1 MKQKKERPQFF
12 AIYKDF
18 NSGKIE
24 KYDVL
29 NVIFNT
35 IFTEKGT
42 FNTRSFHYFD
52 KKCNVLPVRTK
63 EQLEEFIKLELR
75 YHFWGK
81 CEWEFIA
88 IDWPNRDTI
97 DESRPVKID
106 VYEQLEPNI
115 SVITDLVW
123 NYIEPKLQKL
133 IKKENEQTRKNNFEN
148 K

>member
-1 MKQKKERPQFF
+1 M
-12 AIYKDF
+12 
-18 NSGKIE
+18 
-24 KYDVL
+24 
-29 NVIFNT
+29 
-35 IFTEKGT
+35 
-42 FNTRSFHYFD
+42 
-52 KKCNVLPVRTK
+52 
-63 EQLEEFIKLELR
+63 EEFIKLELR

-106 VYEQLEPNI
+106 VYEQQLEPNI

-133 IKKENEQTRKNNFEN
+133 IKKENEQTLHR
-148 K
+148 

>member
-1 MKQKKERPQFF
+1 MRQKKERPHFF

-18 NSGKIE
+18 NNGKIK

-35 IFTEKGT
+35 IFTERGT
-42 FNTRSFHYFD
+42 FNTRAFHYLD
-52 KKCNVLPVRTK
+52 EKWNILPVRTK
-63 EQLEEFIKLELR
+63 EQLEKFIKQELS

-81 CEWEFIA
+81 CEWEFVV
-88 IDWPNRDTI
+88 IDWPYGDTI
-97 DESRPVKID
+97 DKSRPVKID
-106 VYEQLEPNI
+106 VFEQLEPNI

-133 IKKENEQTRKNNFEN
+133 IKKENERTLH
-148 K
+148 

>member
-1 MKQKKERPQFF
+1 MKRKKERPQFF
-12 AIYKDF
+12 ALYKDF
-18 NSGKIE
+18 NNGKIE

-35 IFTEKGT
+35 IFTERGT

-115 SVITDLVW
+115 PVITDLVW

-133 IKKENEQTRKNNFEN
+133 IKKENEQTLHR
-148 K
+148 

>member
-115 SVITDLVW
+115 PVITDLVW

-133 IKKENEQTRKNNFEN
+133 IKKENEQTLHR
-148 K
+148 

>member
-12 AIYKDF
+12 ALYKDF
-18 NSGKIE
+18 NNGKIE

-35 IFTEKGT
+35 IFTERGT

-133 IKKENEQTRKNNFEN
+133 IKKENEQTLHR
-148 K
+148 

>member
-35 IFTEKGT
+35 IFTERGT

-115 SVITDLVW
+115 PVITDLVW

-133 IKKENEQTRKNNFEN
+133 IKKENEQTLHR
-148 K
+148 

>member
-12 AIYKDF
+12 ALYKDF

-42 FNTRSFHYFD
+42 FNTRTFHYFD

-133 IKKENEQTRKNNFEN
+133 IKKENEQTLHR
-148 K
+148 

>member
-97 DESRPVKID
+97 EESRPVKID

-133 IKKENEQTRKNNFEN
+133 IKKENEQTLHR
-148 K
+148 

>member
-12 AIYKDF
+12 ALYKDF

-35 IFTEKGT
+35 IFTERGT

-133 IKKENEQTRKNNFEN
+133 IKKENEQTLHR
-148 K
+148 

>member
-12 AIYKDF
+12 ALYKDF

-97 DESRPVKID
+97 EESRPVKID

-133 IKKENEQTRKNNFEN
+133 IKKENEQTLHR
-148 K
+148 

>member
-12 AIYKDF
+12 ALYKDF

-35 IFTEKGT
+35 IFTERGT

-115 SVITDLVW
+115 PVITDLVW

-133 IKKENEQTRKNNFEN
+133 IKKENEQTLHR
-148 K
+148 

>member
-133 IKKENEQTRKNNFEN
+133 IKKENEQTLHR
-148 K
+148 